1 MKEKKKDLRV
11 VKTYRVLYD
20 ALLELLEDNSFEEI
34 KVSDI

>member
-20 ALLELLEDNSFEEI
+20 ALLELLGDKGI
-34 KVSDI
+34 WYMW